1 MNREEKI
8 DAIIEVICTEYEIQ
22 KENLFDKNRTEKV
35 VVPRHISMA
44 LIFTFIGMNQSN
56 IAALFGRK
64 NHTIINYSMNKV
76 ADFYTVDKTYAKR
89 IDTIIYKINYA
100 LGTDYTFKN
109 VEDKINHISAITD
122 TSKPTYADI
131 TAKIKEI
138 VEAQNPQLILI
149 LVQEL
154 KELHGSI

>member
-8 DAIIEVICTEYEIQ
+8 DVIMDVICAEYEVTKQDLIEMKRQ
-22 KENLFDKNRTEKV
+22 ERF

-44 LIFTFIGMNQSN
+44 LISTFTGMNQCN
-56 IAALFGRK
+56 IAAMFGRK
-64 NHTIINYSMNKV
+64 NHTIVNYSMNKV
-76 ADFYTVDKTYAKR
+76 ADFYKVDKGYAKR

-100 LGTDYTFKN
+100 LNSDFLFKN
-109 VEDKINHISAITD
+109 VEDKINHITAVTD

-131 TAKIKEI
+131 RSKVKEI